1 MLPQHYAEGEYAKP
15 QLYAEM
21 VAEDRKL
28 KLLGYEVYRFGAYEI
43 TQENYESIVVDFFQK
58 LFDFYDINL
67 DF

>member
-1 MLPQHYAEGEYAKP
+1 
-15 QLYAEM
+15 M

-43 TQENYESIVVDFFQK
+43 MQETYESIVVDFFQK

>member
-1 MLPQHYAEGEYAKP
+1 
-15 QLYAEM
+15 M